1 MKNAVVTLV
10 NDIIHEG
17 VEDGFPAG
25 TKATLIEVDFND
37 INFPFKIQIG
47 QYKFWVSSNDIEFKK
62 REE

>member
-1 MKNAVVTLV
+1 MNNTVVTLV
-10 NDIIHEG
+10 NDMIHEG

-25 TKATLIEVDFND
+25 TKAKVIEVDFND

-62 REE
+62 RG